1 VDTWTNESQR
11 PQGRSLKPHDPA
23 CQHDL
28 GDEVW
33 AIAEVVQARLG
44 GIKIARQQQRD
55 DSQIANT
62 VEPDLDEGSCQSAA
76 LPEEWIR
83 ADQIQPLQL
92 RRLRGQKIEDL
103 VLPCATLDDVA
114 GIDASAASGSQ
125 CLGHATIAAGL

>member
-1 VDTWTNESQR
+1 M
-11 PQGRSLKPHDPA
+11 
-23 CQHDL
+23 
-28 GDEVW
+28 W

-114 GIDASAASGSQ
+114 GIRRERSQRLAVPRPCDQKAALKLWSICANKTRSSVEG
-125 CLGHATIAAGL
+125 CE